1 MSPRRVLVA
10 ALTVLG
16 LVAIPA
22 LPASASPAAASA
34 SPVAQAPLAAA
45 GSLAAA
51 SSSWP
56 RVKQKK
62 TAGKG
67 AGFVLKAKKTRTVKL
82 KKHASVPSSARYQ
95 LVKIKVTRSKGVGYV
110 KVWASGTKKS
120 GLKKVRYGKGT
131 TVRTVKVK
139 TSSTRRIKLKSTR
152 GVRVKIYTI
161 GYKRAATST
170 TTGASRAGSVGVPSG
185 KKLKVH
191 HGDLTI
197 TKPGAVIDGL
207 DVRGFVQVK
216 APGVTIKNTLVRG
229 RATSRIAYLVQL
241 SDAARGTT
249 IVDSEL
255 RAAHASPY
263 VMGVVGSNFTL
274 ERVDISR
281 VIDQVAITGDNVT
294 ITDSWLHG
302 NLYYKNDPNHGGK
315 ESHDDNIQIQAG
327 NNIRIVGNRLESSRS
342 AALMITQGSGKV
354 RNVTFAGNRV
364 NGGSCSVNISEYG
377 RGPVAGLSFK
387 DNTFGTGTRHAYC
400 AIIKPSS
407 TPIAQSGN
415 SFTDGHPF
423 RVSRG

>member
-1 MSPRRVLVA
+1 MISLRRVLVA

-16 LVAIPA
+16 LMAVPA
-22 LPASASPAAASA
+22 LPAAAATASPA
-34 SPVAQAPLAAA
+34 VAQAGPAVAAPL
-45 GSLAAA
+45 STA
-51 SSSWP
+51 SATWP

-67 AGFVLKAKKTRTVKL
+67 KGFVLKAKKTRTVKL
-82 KKHASVPSSARYQ
+82 KKHASVPSSTRYQ
-95 LVKIKVTRSKGVGYV
+95 LVKIKVTRSKGSGYV

-120 GLKKVRYGKGT
+120 GLKTVRYGKGT

-139 TSSTRRIKLKSTR
+139 TGSTRRIKLKSTR
-152 GVRVKIYTI
+152 GVRVQIYTI

-170 TTGASRAGSVGVPSG
+170 TTGASGAGSVGVPAG

-197 TKPGAVIDGL
+197 TKRGAVVDGL
-207 DVRGFVQVK
+207 DVRGFVRVK

-229 RATSRIAYLVQL
+229 RATSRIAYLVQI
-241 SDAARGTT
+241 DAAATGTK

-274 ERVDISR
+274 QRVDISR
-281 VIDQVAITGDNVT
+281 VIDQVAIIGDNVT
-294 ITDSWLHG
+294 IADSWLHG

-315 ESHDDNIQIQAG
+315 ESHDDNIQIQVG
-327 NNIRIVGNRLESSRS
+327 TNIRIVGNRLESSRS

-354 RNVTFAGNRV
+354 RNVTFARNRV
-364 NGGSCSVNISEYG
+364 DGGSCSVNISEYG
-377 RGPVAGLSFK
+377 RGPVAGLSFT

-400 AIIKPSS
+400 AIIKPATTSVK
-407 TPIAQSGN
+407 QGGN
-415 SFTDGHPF
+415 RFTDGHPF